1 MDLFTQLIPMLMASP
16 VLPVVVVVCCLIDG
30 IFPPIPSEMTVV
42 GALAAAL
49 ATVAPPA
56 WIALIVVAAA
66 IGAVAGD
73 SLAFAIGRRLGM
85 ARIHRLRNGRLRA
98 VAARITQRMQESP
111 ASIVLVGRY
120 IPGDRVAVNAIAGAS
135 GLRYR
140 RYLALSAAAGVAWA
154 GMCLV
159 IAASSAAW
167 LGDPLWS
174 ALAAIV
180 IMGGVGLVVDAVMRR
195 RGKIKS

>member
-1 MDLFTQLIPMLMASP
+1 M
-16 VLPVVVVVCCLIDG
+16 
-30 IFPPIPSEMTVV
+30 
-42 GALAAAL
+42 
-49 ATVAPPA
+49 
-56 WIALIVVAAA
+56 
-66 IGAVAGD
+66 
-73 SLAFAIGRRLGM
+73 
-85 ARIHRLRNGRLRA
+85 RNGRLRA
-98 VAARITQRMQESP
+98 VASRITQRMQASP

-120 IPGDRVAVNAIAGAS
+120 IPGGRVAVNAIAGAS